1 MSSSILDGTL
11 GLKIMVF
18 GLHISFI
25 GIFVESAQIAF
36 GGFIVSV
43 IVLYVSLIA
52 LFAQLL
58 ND

>member
-1 MSSSILDGTL
+1 MSDTNLNGTL

-25 GIFVESAQIAF
+25 GIFVESVQIAF
-36 GGFIVSV
+36 GGFVVSV

-52 LFAQLL
+52 QFAQRQ